1 MVWAVLSSSS
11 LSHPRA
17 LFVSDVPNDISDPTF
32 WPLASILTGV
42 VFAAGRRCDS
52 RPRISAASP
61 AGICRQ
67 RFRLWLFHRPN
78 PQNDFLV
85 QRIRQL

>member
-17 LFVSDVPNDISDPTF
+17 LFVSDVPTKVRYPTF
-32 WPLASILTGV
+32 WPSASILT
-42 VFAAGRRCDS
+42 AAVSAAIEHCDS

-67 RFRLWLFHRPN
+67 RFRLWLFHRLNSPYWL
-78 PQNDFLV
+78 LV